1 MPAYMLNVNVRSPS
15 SCFRESAIRYLVPIH
30 LHIQVTGVPGSSL
43 PQFDLAYTEG
53 GAAGGAEDEF
63 GLASPVAG
71 GISVP

>member
-53 GAAGGAEDEF
+53 GAEDEF